1 MKSIYND
8 LLNAAD
14 QGKKFKVD
22 LINKSLWINR
32 RLVIKK
38 GEIYH
43 EEDKSKDLIIPDDL
57 ANHFGSGISKD
68 PWELLEIISSEF
80 EKSVPGKN
88 ETKSYFKA
96 KSVDELTD
104 ADLAYNYDRNFAV
117 AMLEGFI
124 LLAGLAGIL
133 KWQNPK
139 HWFWQSSSN
148 KNFVVLRN
156 YIELHENKG
165 E

>member
-22 LINKSLWINR
+22 LINKSLWINKK
-32 RLVIKK
+32 LVIKK

-43 EEDKSKDLIIPDDL
+43 EEDKSKDLISPDDL
-57 ANHFGSGISKD
+57 ANHFGSEISKE
-68 PWELLEIISSEF
+68 PWDLLEIIYDKF
-80 EKSVPGKN
+80 EKSVPSKH
-88 ETKSYFKA
+88 ELKSYFKA

-117 AMLEGFI
+117 AMLEGYI
-124 LLAGLAGIL
+124 LLAGLSGML
-133 KWQNPK
+133 KWKNTK
-139 HWFWQSSSN
+139 RWFWHSSSN
-148 KNFVVLRN
+148 KNFVILRN
-156 YIELHENKG
+156 YIETT
-165 E
+165 